1 MNELDYYDQYCFDHF
16 GKNAYWAV
24 NKKLTKILK
33 SGDAAII
40 LAELID
46 RFEYFKI
53 MDNDSKLLDGRFFYE
68 TIEALE
74 EKTSFSREIQ
84 NTCIRKLKDL
94 SLIEV
99 EVRTKET
106 RRYFKI
112 NSEKLHSLT
121 MPFNHECVKN
131 TIVEE
136 SNSSEKTDKIHE
148 CVNPTFVKADFTQK
162 KRTNKEELISESH
175 SVISGNSV
183 PTKKRIIILSKREI
197 IKRDKTNLVP
207 VFRKEKKQPPLVVS
221 SAVQEVI
228 DYWKNFGFK
237 VPGESTQGFRDAV
250 KDINNVLNGTMF
262 VNYTEPTFKSYTNQK
277 YSVKDIKSAIDF
289 HKSRRKNINYLP
301 TNKDYLESITLSNFF
316 FNRYSTIE
324 ETKSE
329 FLICIAH
336 PLVKTTNNSK
346 LLLKDDLPNV
356 TKLLTDWYKKTFSY
370 KINGSYSMRDR
381 NVIIRSGLKLKAFSE
396 TNKDKLAINEEHC
409 RMYRITNDPV
419 LYLAKALIHFW
430 DDEISRNGGLLEKF
444 EINFLASENLLTTK
458 FPKFLKEEKAMR

>member
-1 MNELDYYDQYCFDHF
+1 MESEENEKHESYLRFFHIDVEVGLNKNLDRTSLLLFSVINGLDHCKKHCTASNAYLASCLDVIPNTISASLSSLIKQEYVELIHFDGKTRTIRINPNYKTIHKNIKDESDLRISCCRKGSRLPNANDLGRNSAQESRQPNADDLGSLMRMNEHIKDIEDK
-16 GKNAYWAV
+16 KNSV
-24 NKKLTKILK
+24 
-33 SGDAAII
+33 
-40 LAELID
+40 
-46 RFEYFKI
+46 
-53 MDNDSKLLDGRFFYE
+53 
-68 TIEALE
+68 
-74 EKTSFSREIQ
+74 
-84 NTCIRKLKDL
+84 
-94 SLIEV
+94 
-99 EVRTKET
+99 
-106 RRYFKI
+106 
-112 NSEKLHSLT
+112 
-121 MPFNHECVKN
+121 
-131 TIVEE
+131 
-136 SNSSEKTDKIHE
+136 
-148 CVNPTFVKADFTQK
+148 
-162 KRTNKEELISESH
+162 SH
-175 SVISGNSV
+175 SVISGNFV

-228 DYWKNFGFK
+228 DYWKSFGFK
-237 VPGESTQGFRDAV
+237 VPKESTKGFRDAV
-250 KDINNVLNGTMF
+250 KDINNVLNGTRF
-262 VNYTEPTFKSYTNQK
+262 TDYTEPTFKPYTNQK

-329 FLICIAH
+329 FLICIAQ

-396 TNKDKLAINEEHC
+396 TNKDKLTINEEHC

-430 DDEISRNGGLLEKF
+430 DNEISRNGGLLEKF